1 MQSAI
6 GKFWTAYFDFN
17 VLGVK
22 WGRFG
27 LRTRLARRRSE
38 LNMSRAPAASG
49 VFSRRSRWNWGVT
62 AER

>member
-22 WGRFG
+22 WDRFG
-27 LRTRLARRRSE
+27 LRTR
-38 LNMSRAPAASG
+38 SRAPLQQIEYVQS
-49 VFSRRSRWNWGVT
+49 SRGKRGLLSAQPLELGCNG
-62 AER
+62 

>member
-22 WGRFG
+22 WDRFG
-27 LRTRLARRRSE
+27 LRTRFARRCSE
-38 LNMSRAPAASG
+38 FEYVQSSRGKRGLLSAQPLELG
-49 VFSRRSRWNWGVT
+49 CNG
-62 AER
+62 

>member
-38 LNMSRAPAASG
+38 IEYVQSSRG
-49 VFSRRSRWNWGVT
+49 KRGLRSAQPPELGCNG
-62 AER
+62 